1 MVARRIVG
9 MLLLGGVLLVFAGCG
24 GGQFGAARPTPSPTP
39 ATQPGATETTGQ
51 LAVRGQIL
59 FQQFHCNTC
68 HTVDGTRAA
77 GPTMKGL
84 YGSTVVLE
92 TGQTVVADSQYLRE
106 SILNPDA
113 QIPKG
118 YGPQVMSLAMG
129 DIGSQVQADDNV
141 DALVAYIESLK

>member
-1 MVARRIVG
+1 